1 MRNDARYHEGL
12 HLFRERQWFE
22 CHEVLEALWRELPR
36 GPGRDYVQGLIQL
49 AVSLEHW
56 RRGNPRGA
64 WGQWTKARAK
74 FEGLPPTYEG
84 VALAELLTAFDG
96 LWASVRL
103 EDAVAAQA
111 EGRPCTSAVTEW
123 PTPRLVEDPPPSS

>member
-1 MRNDARYHEGL
+1 MREDPRYHQGL

-74 FEGLPPTYEG
+74 FVGLPATYEG
-84 VALAELLTAFDG
+84 VALDELLASFEG
-96 LWASVRL
+96 LWGTVQL
-103 EDAVAAQA
+103 EVAVAAQA
-111 EGRPCTSAVTEW
+111 AGQPCTATATEW
-123 PTPRLVEDPPPSS
+123 PTPRIVDMPP